1 MDLCPLNR
9 KSDTPHHSRDQGR
22 ILEDPVWRQEGA
34 GKAVGNGSQD
44 RRLLVDDRQRYRY
57 GRVYD
62 GLEVKGSECM
72 QRDDKEPDMTV
83 DGASD
88 SLVFIR
94 VSSCMQ
100 FDCRF
105 ITSIRLILPVHD
117 ICSTPRVERGLRFPR
132 PYMHLSI

>member
-22 ILEDPVWRQEGA
+22 ILEGPVWRQEGA
-34 GKAVGNGSQD
+34 GKAVGDGSQD
-44 RRLLVDDRQRYRY
+44 CRLLVEGRQRHRY

-72 QRDDKEPDMTV
+72 QRDEKEPDMTV

-100 FDCRF
+100 FDCHF
-105 ITSIRLILPVHD
+105 ITSIRSIFPVHD
-117 ICSTPRVERGLRFPR
+117 ICSTPRVERGLTLPR
-132 PYMHLSI
+132 LYTHWSI